1 MFEEFNEIE
10 RPELLN
16 PLVLAYIGDAVYEL
30 YVRIYIAK
38 EGTVK
43 TNALH
48 RASISFVSAK
58 AQANILAG
66 IEENL
71 SEDEANIVR
80 RGRNAHS
87 NTIPKNASIADY
99 KKATAFE
106 ALIGYLFLKNDIKRL
121 EEIVKLSIKSNKVIK
136 ENQNGKEG

>member
-1 MFEEFNEIE
+1 MFEEFSKIE

-30 YVRIYIAK
+30 YVRMHISKNGAL
-38 EGTVK
+38 K

-48 RASISFVSAK
+48 KASIGFVCAK
-58 AQANILAG
+58 AQANILDK
-66 IEENL
+66 IEEKL
-71 SEDEANIVR
+71 SEEELNIVR
-80 RGRNAHS
+80 RGRNANS
-87 NTIPKNASIADY
+87 NTIPKNASVADY

-121 EEIVKLSIKSNKVIK
+121 EEIIRVAIQ
-136 ENQNGKEG
+136 ENN

>member
-1 MFEEFNEIE
+1 MFEEFNKVD

-16 PLVLAYIGDAVYEL
+16 PLVLAYIGDAVYE
-30 YVRIYIAK
+30 VYIRSYIIKSGMA
-38 EGTVK
+38 K

-48 RASISFVSAK
+48 KEATTFVSAK
-58 AQANILAG
+58 AQSKILAK

-71 SEDEANIVR
+71 TEKETEIVR

-87 NTIPKNASIADY
+87 NTIPKNATIADY

-106 ALIGYLFLKNDIKRL
+106 ALIGYLFLSKENERL
-121 EEIVKLSIKSNKVIK
+121 EEIIKIAINI
-136 ENQNGKEG
+136 

>member
-1 MFEEFNEIE
+1 MFEEFSKIE

-30 YVRIYIAK
+30 YVRMYISKNGAL
-38 EGTVK
+38 K

-48 RASISFVSAK
+48 KASIGFVCAK
-58 AQANILAG
+58 AQANILDK
-66 IEENL
+66 IEEKL
-71 SEDEANIVR
+71 SEEELNIVR
-80 RGRNAHS
+80 RGRNANS
-87 NTIPKNASIADY
+87 NTIPKNASVADY

-121 EEIVKLSIKSNKVIK
+121 EEIIRVAIQ
-136 ENQNGKEG
+136 ENN

>member
-1 MFEEFNEIE
+1 MFEEFNKVG

-30 YVRIYIAK
+30 YIRMHIAK
-38 EGTVK
+38 SGAAK

-48 RASISFVSAK
+48 KEATTFVSAR
-58 AQANILAG
+58 AQAKILAN
-66 IEENL
+66 IEDNL
-71 SEDEANIVR
+71 TEVEANIVR

-106 ALIGYLFLKNDIKRL
+106 ALIGYLFLSKENERL
-121 EEIVKLSIKSNKVIK
+121 EEIIKIAINI
-136 ENQNGKEG
+136 

>member
-1 MFEEFNEIE
+1 MFEEFNKIE

-38 EGTVK
+38 KGELK

-48 RASISFVSAK
+48 RASIAFVCAK
-58 AQANILAG
+58 AQANILDK
-66 IEENL
+66 IEEKLNEEEL
-71 SEDEANIVR
+71 NIVR
-80 RGRNAHS
+80 RDTNAHS

-121 EEIVKLSIKSNKVIK
+121 EEIVELSVY
-136 ENQNGKEG
+136 ENN

>member
-1 MFEEFNEIE
+1 MFEEFNKIE
-10 RPELLN
+10 KPELLN
-16 PLVLAYIGDAVYEL
+16 PLVLAYIGDAVYEV

-38 EGTVK
+38 KGAAK

-48 RASISFVSAK
+48 KDSIAFVCAK
-58 AQANILAG
+58 AQANTLAG

-71 SEDEANIVR
+71 TEEELNIVR

-106 ALIGYLFLKNDIKRL
+106 ALIGYLFLKNDIERL
-121 EEIVKLSIKSNKVIK
+121 EEIVKIALQ
-136 ENQNGKEG
+136 END

>member
-1 MFEEFNEIE
+1 MFEEFKEIE

-30 YVRIYIAK
+30 YIRLHIAK
-38 EGTVK
+38 NGALK

-48 RASISFVSAK
+48 KSSIGFVCAK
-58 AQANILAG
+58 AQANILEK
-66 IEENL
+66 IENDLTE
-71 SEDEANIVR
+71 EEKNIVR

-87 NTIPKNASIADY
+87 NTIPKNASVADY

-106 ALIGYLFLKNDIKRL
+106 ALIGYLFLKNDIIRL
-121 EEIVKLSIKSNKVIK
+121 EELIKYAIR
-136 ENQNGKEG
+136 ENY